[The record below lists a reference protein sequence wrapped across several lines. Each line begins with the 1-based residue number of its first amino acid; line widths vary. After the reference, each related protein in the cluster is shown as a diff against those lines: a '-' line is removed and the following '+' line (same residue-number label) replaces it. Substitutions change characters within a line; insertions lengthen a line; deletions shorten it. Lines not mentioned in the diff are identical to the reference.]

1 MGHLTWFDASWA
13 ELLVN
18 QCVSSGRQVESVSV
32 GEFTIRSAMTADI
45 DEILALWY
53 SIDRHTALPDKPE
66 YLRQFLDF
74 APNLFLVAEAD
85 GRIAGTIIGGW
96 DGWRG
101 HIARLATDAS
111 LRRSGVAKALVREI
125 EARLRE
131 KGARRIYAL
140 VDRLSPPA
148 EPFWRA
154 MGYVLNEEV
163 LQYSLNFGD
172 A

>member
-1 MGHLTWFDASWA
+1 MLGWA
-13 ELLVN
+13 EPLVN
-18 QCVSSGRQVESVSV
+18 RCFSAGRHVESVSV
-32 GEFTIRSAMTADI
+32 GEFTIRNATTADI
-45 DEILALWY
+45 ETILALWY

-66 YLRQFLDF
+66 YLQQFLDF
-74 APNLFLVAEAD
+74 APDLFLVAEAD

-101 HIARLATDAS
+101 HIARLATDPA

-125 EARLRE
+125 EARLKA

-154 MGYVLNEEV
+154 MGYVLNENV
-163 LQYSLNFGD
+163 LQYSRNVD
-172 A
+172 E